1 MSMLIHVMLRLI
13 DIKTPFF
20 NTNEI
25 QYVTVLPV
33 HNQVLNDLVPG
44 NLEEMSLVVF
54 FFCF

>member
-1 MSMLIHVMLRLI
+1 MLIHLMLHLI

-25 QYVTVLPV
+25 QYLTVLPM
-33 HNQVLNDLVPG
+33 HNQVLNDPVPG

>member
-1 MSMLIHVMLRLI
+1 MLIHLMLHLI

-25 QYVTVLPV
+25 QYLTVLPM
-33 HNQVLNDLVPG
+33 HNQVLNDPVPG
-44 NLEEMSLVVF
+44 NLEEMSQVVF